1 MKFTD
6 FLIGLIMIG
15 FLVFFIE
22 CYFSVPVVYWSTS
35 QDKCV
40 KVVYNGIES
49 GCDKLPDRYE
59 RVWVK

>member
-6 FLIGLIMIG
+6 FIWALLLIGMIIFG
-15 FLVFFIE
+15 IE
-22 CYFSVPVVYWSTS
+22 SYFSTPVVYWSTS

-40 KVVYNGIES
+40 KIIYDGVES
-49 GCDKLPDRYE
+49 DCSELPEKYE